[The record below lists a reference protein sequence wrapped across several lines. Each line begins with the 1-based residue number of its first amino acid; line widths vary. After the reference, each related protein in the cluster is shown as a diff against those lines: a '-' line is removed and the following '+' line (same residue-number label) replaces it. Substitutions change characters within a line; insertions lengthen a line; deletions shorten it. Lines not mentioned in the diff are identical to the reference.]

1 MCTSPMPIICT
12 TSVRMKLYSPVQLM
26 NTRVVVNQR
35 ISQTS
40 PISNWSIS
48 TRLIIVQA
56 MLESIL
62 MVSVCIC
69 KHVYRLTCLSL
80 SVGNFPLEDH
90 LSAINER
97 LAEFNK
103 VDVPY
108 VNKQVAPW
116 TSPRMHHGT
125 CALDPCKFSFKF
137 DKE

>member
-1 MCTSPMPIICT
+1 MPIICT

-35 ISQTS
+35 ISQIS

-48 TRLIIVQA
+48 TRRIIVQA

-62 MVSVCIC
+62 MVSVCVCIYKC
-69 KHVYRLTCLSL
+69 IRVWINMSL

-108 VNKQVAPW
+108 VNKQVTPW

-125 CALDPCKFSFKF
+125 CALDPCKFFFKL